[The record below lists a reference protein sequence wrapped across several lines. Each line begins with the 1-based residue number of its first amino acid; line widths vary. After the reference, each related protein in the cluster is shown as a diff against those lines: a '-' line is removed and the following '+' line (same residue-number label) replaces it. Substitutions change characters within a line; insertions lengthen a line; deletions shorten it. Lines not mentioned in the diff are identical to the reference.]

1 MTNPCN
7 LSTIKII
14 CFVSTKQSKNRNHE
28 VSHMKKFIS
37 IILALC
43 VLLSCAA
50 IFGGCNSKTS
60 NDWPVTI
67 GDVTIDKEPENIVVL
82 NDVFADIIS
91 YIGYDVKMVGRSE
104 ECDQEFLH
112 VVPTMGKAGAPD
124 TAAIAAAKTDLVI
137 ADNTL
142 SAEAKSSIES
152 GGAKVVTFD
161 VPTTSDALKELY
173 TDLGTVLGGKA
184 TGKEKGEKGYE
195 DLLEMLST
203 MNTATSNVVQT
214 VAYIYLDEN
223 NQLCTFVKGTLE
235 YQFFNYNGNSN
246 VFSNQTAPAINLE
259 ELKLGSPNY
268 IFYDTENTL
277 AALKAD
283 QSLTGVNALE
293 KNHTCLIPKRSFFRF
308 GKSAEQAIFDM
319 LNYIDKSSKGTPD
332 SATRDYSVPA
342 TTPETAAAA
351 PAVTEAPA
359 ANSAAPA
366 ASSQNDSGEINYTV
380 EG

>member
-1 MTNPCN
+1 MKRI
-7 LSTIKII
+7 LSIVLT
-14 CFVSTKQSKNRNHE
+14 
-28 VSHMKKFIS
+28 
-37 IILALC
+37 LC
-43 VLLSCAA
+43 MLLSCAA

-67 GDVTIDKEPENIVVL
+67 GDVTIDKEPQNIVVL

-112 VVPTMGKAGAPD
+112 VVPVMGKGAAPD

-137 ADNTL
+137 ADTTL
-142 SAEAKSSIES
+142 GADVKSAIES
-152 GGAKVVTFD
+152 NGAKVVTLD
-161 VPTTSDALKELY
+161 VPATSEALRNLY
-173 TDLGTVLGGKA
+173 SDLGTVLGGKT

-195 DLLEMLST
+195 ELLNMLST

-214 VAYIYLDEN
+214 VAYIYLDETGKP
-223 NQLCTFVKGTLE
+223 CTFVKGTLE

-246 VFSNQTAPAINLE
+246 VFSNQTAPPINLD
-259 ELKLGSPNY
+259 ELKLGSPNF
-268 IFYDTENTL
+268 IFYDNENVLTTL
-277 AALKAD
+277 MTD
-283 QSLTGVNALE
+283 PSLANVNALAE
-293 KNHTCLIPKRSFFRF
+293 GHTYQIPKKAFFRF

-319 LNYIDKSSKGTPD
+319 LNYIDKTTKGTPD

-342 TTPETAAAA
+342 TTAETTAAAPVA
-351 PAVTEAPA
+351 TEAPA
-359 ANSAAPA
+359 AHAAPA
-366 ASSQNDSGEINYTV
+366 SSSQDDSGEINYTV